1 MTRKKKENTKKPNQS
16 LVTLLPTGHQIFADI
31 LSIQDTGRTIVQ
43 HFRNTKRILHHF
55 YREVSFWDSW
65 IKKKKKKGDSQMDMN
80 KSQQQWH
87 KNTGFQEHWKKLS
100 VPRHPPVGP
109 PIVKESIYSQF
120 MALSVSLSI
129 QILSVYT
136 SVNKSVTNKTI
147 WNKPF
152 QNTVDNHFP

>member
-1 MTRKKKENTKKPNQS
+1 MTGEKKENTKKPNQS

-65 IKKKKKKGDSQMDMN
+65 IKKKKKVIPKWTWTKINSDGI
-80 KSQQQWH
+80 

-100 VPRHPPVGP
+100 VPRHPPVGL
-109 PIVKESIYSQF
+109 PIVRESIYSQF
-120 MALSVSLSI
+120 MAPNVSLSI
-129 QILSVYT
+129 KIVLVYT
-136 SVNKSVTNKTI
+136 SVNKSVTNKNI